1 MISKGTFH
9 DPDFRAVHYAACSA
23 KPAHLHAD
31 YVLTYQIRGIAR
43 SQVGSDCVFEF
54 RRGDI
59 NLLNPGEVHSDF
71 ASTEE
76 REWLMIGIRPEFLQ
90 NLSGSLGQGGPRT
103 PSFSS
108 PKLKADPAIRRIC
121 ESLVLEV
128 DGQQFG
134 RGIVIRSLA
143 TEFTIHVL
151 RRMTASSHVSVAL
164 HSDDASTCWQVSKAV
179 EYLRGNF
186 QEKFDLEQ
194 VAEAAGLSKYYLERV
209 FKRTT
214 GLCLS
219 TYAMLLRIERAKELL
234 SCQNKPIADIALEL
248 SFSDQSH
255 FTNAFRR
262 FAGMSPRTYR
272 EMIFV
277 NPRFHGQIEA
287 IPTQQKS
294 STCARTSN

>member
-1 MISKGTFH
+1 MISKGMFH

-31 YVLTYQIRGIAR
+31 YVLTYQIRGTAR
-43 SQVGSDCVFEF
+43 SQVGLDCVFEF

-71 ASTEE
+71 ASPEE
-76 REWLMIGIRPEFLQ
+76 REWLMIGIRPKFLQ
-90 NLSGSLGQGGPRT
+90 DLSGALGRGGPRP
-103 PSFSS
+103 PSFPS

-121 ESLVLEV
+121 ESLVFEV
-128 DGQQFG
+128 DGQQLG

-151 RRMTASSHVSVAL
+151 RRVTRSGVLSRTLYA
-164 HSDDASTCWQVSKAV
+164 DDESTGWQVSKAV
-179 EYLRGNF
+179 EYLRANF

-219 TYAMLLRIERAKELL
+219 TYAMLLRIDRAKELL
-234 SCQNKPIADIALEL
+234 SCPNKSIADIALEL

-255 FTNAFRR
+255 FTNAFSR

-272 EMIFV
+272 EMTFV
-277 NPRFHGQIEA
+277 NLKCHGRIDA
-287 IPTQQKS
+287 VPMQQRS
-294 STCARTSN
+294 ANCART